1 MREPMK
7 SSGFSGETVTFRSI
21 FYARGAGVRA
31 VGPRPGVLIVTGV
44 GIHGGEF
51 LIEIGLGKCFAA
63 ASFAFLTLR

>member
-1 MREPMK
+1 
-7 SSGFSGETVTFRSI
+7 
-21 FYARGAGVRA
+21 